1 MNTRIAIVTGAA
13 NGIGRAVAE
22 NLAASGCRVVL
33 LDKCIDNIAEQDGS
47 MRCEIDVTNDAQVR
61 RVFQSIA
68 EKFGRID
75 ILVNSVGGS
84 LHAKPIEKIEN
95 SDWDATFAL
104 NLYSVFNC
112 TRAVIPVMKEHGW
125 GRIVNISAVAGRTY
139 TFFGGADFT
148 AAKAAIVGITRQC
161 AFELAPY
168 GITVNVV
175 APGLTLNE
183 RVESM
188 WTALSKE
195 KQTAILERIPLGRPS
210 TVQEQA
216 ATICFLCSEQASY
229 ICGAT
234 LDVNG
239 ALFVGG

>member
-1 MNTRIAIVTGAA
+1 MERRVAIVTGAA
-13 NGIGRAVAE
+13 NGIGRAVAAQ
-22 NLAASGCRVVL
+22 LAMNGCRVAL
-33 LDKCIDNIAEQDGS
+33 LDKSIGSLGPQDGS
-47 MRCEIDVTNDAQVR
+47 MCCEVDVTSDGQVR
-61 RVFQSIA
+61 QVFQSVNK
-68 EKFGRID
+68 ELGRID

-84 LHAKPIEKIEN
+84 LHAKSIEAIED
-95 SDWDATFAL
+95 SDWNATFEL
-104 NLYSVFNC
+104 NLRSVFNC
-112 TRAVIPVMKEHGW
+112 TRVAIPEMKKHGW

-148 AAKAAIVGITRQC
+148 AAKAALIGFTRQC

-168 GITVNVV
+168 GITVNAV
-175 APGLTLNE
+175 APGLTFNE

-188 WTALSKE
+188 WAALSEE
-195 KQTAILERIPLGRPS
+195 KQASILERIPIGRPS

-229 ICGAT
+229 ICGAI

-239 ALFVGG
+239 ALFVG